1 MRPSRT
7 PSDRNSYTTGD
18 FMSSRLDADP
28 HVSRGESRRGP
39 DLRPALSRPDE
50 QRPRA
55 DLRASGN
62 TYQAQPSVGMSQRLP
77 LLDRTASQRLSS
89 GRLPLLDRTNS
100 QRLPLLD
107 RMTSNRLPLL
117 DRTRN
122 LAPTDRSIRAYA
134 HGESSERSDPGNESR
149 MATRQTQ
156 YQQLP
161 AQEQQE
167 QEQWAQ
173 SRLSHNWKKCQAGF
187 LWVRDVNG
195 YRCTAGFHFVTDE
208 LVAEGK
214 GYFFVGGGG
223 LLAQNSL
230 PSRGLLPVPT
240 AGDEQES
247 WDVPGHAARDEQEN
261 GTATTHGPTACDEQ
275 VFRNG
280 PGWPTT
286 ATAHEP
292 KI

>member
-1 MRPSRT
+1 MKLNNASHSCIFKTQISSPVKIKQFSTDT
-7 PSDRNSYTTGD
+7 PNPKSNQ
-18 FMSSRLDADP
+18 
-28 HVSRGESRRGP
+28 HH
-39 DLRPALSRPDE
+39 
-50 QRPRA
+50 
-55 DLRASGN
+55 AS
-62 TYQAQPSVGMSQRLP
+62 L
-77 LLDRTASQRLSS
+77 
-89 GRLPLLDRTNS
+89 TNS

-122 LAPTDRSIRAYA
+122 LPPTDRFIRGYA
-134 HGESSERSDPGNESR
+134 HGESSERSDPGNDSR

-195 YRCTAGFHFVTDE
+195 YRCTAGSHFVTDE

-214 GYFFVGGGG
+214 GYFFVGGG
-223 LLAQNSL
+223 LAQ
-230 PSRGLLPVPT
+230 V
-240 AGDEQES
+240 S
-247 WDVPGHAARDEQEN
+247 WDGPIDPRTHYPVADSSRYQQPVTNRNRGMFPGMQPETNRRMGLRPPMGQQPAMNRFSGMGLAGRPLRPPMNQRYN
-261 GTATTHGPTACDEQ
+261 
-275 VFRNG
+275 RY
-280 PGWPTT
+280 
-286 ATAHEP
+286 
-292 KI
+292 